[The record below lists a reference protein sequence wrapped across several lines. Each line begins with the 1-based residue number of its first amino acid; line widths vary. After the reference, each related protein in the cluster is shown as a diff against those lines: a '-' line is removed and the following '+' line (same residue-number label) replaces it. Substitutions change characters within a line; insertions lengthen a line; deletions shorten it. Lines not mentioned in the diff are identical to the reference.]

1 MGVVS
6 RFLWVIFDN
15 DGVLVDSER
24 LANEILAELLS
35 GYGWPLT
42 ADESVERFLGGTLQ
56 RVREAA
62 QQHLGHPLEDDFEDR
77 YHRTLFDRFR
87 ADLHPVPGV
96 VDVVRAVTPHCS
108 VASSGSR
115 ERIRRSLALTGLT
128 SYFADRIASADDVE
142 HGKPAPD
149 LFLMAARQQRLAPT
163 DCVVIEDSPAG
174 VSAARAAGMTC
185 LAYAALTPAALL
197 AGADAVFSSMDE
209 LPALLGL

>member
-1 MGVVS
+1 
-6 RFLWVIFDN
+6 LWVIFDN

-24 LANEILAELLS
+24 LANEILAELLG

-42 ADESVERFLGGTLQ
+42 AAQSVERFLGGTLQ
-56 RVREAA
+56 RVRETAEA
-62 QQHLGHPLEDDFEDR
+62 HLGRPLGNDFEDV
-77 YHRTLFDRFR
+77 YHRMLFDRFQ

-96 VDVVRAVTPHCS
+96 VSVVRAVAPECS

-115 ERIRRSLALTGLT
+115 ERVRRSLALTGLA
-128 SYFADRIASADDVE
+128 SYFADRIVSADDVAY
-142 HGKPAPD
+142 GKPAPD
-149 LFLMAARQQRLAPT
+149 LFLLAARQQQLAPA

-185 LAYAALTPAALL
+185 FGYAGLTPAGLL
-197 AGADAVFSSMDE
+197 ADADVVFASMDE